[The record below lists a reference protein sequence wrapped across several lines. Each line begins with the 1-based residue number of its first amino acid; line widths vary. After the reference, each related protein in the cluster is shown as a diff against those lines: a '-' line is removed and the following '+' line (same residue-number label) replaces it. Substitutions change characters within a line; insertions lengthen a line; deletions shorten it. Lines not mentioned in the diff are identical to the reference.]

1 MSISCIQAWAC
12 GRGGIAELRLWNL
25 ALGEDEVK
33 DNMRKVLLGT
43 ERGLVGYWRLN
54 EGPGGMVF
62 DHSSYGNLGPIKGD
76 PSWTANNHPIN
87 ES

>member
-1 MSISCIQAWAC
+1 M
-12 GRGGIAELRLWNL
+12 RTRKVRRL
-25 ALGEDEVK
+25 ERK
-33 DNMRKVLLGT
+33 DNLRKVLLGT

-76 PSWTANNHPIN
+76 PAWTANNHPIS
-87 ES
+87 EA